1 MGNFINWFEYALEY
15 SISLKKLVNFSNVL
29 IKRIQVSGTN
39 SIHEYLQDLS
49 ARLET
54 VDPMFVS
61 DERQRVD
68 IVPKLF
74 ATGQDLRE
82 LHYATFNLLDRRA
95 FELGRVSNTNPKGD
109 RLTAGENYKD
119 ITSIANRQKAV
130 LSQLELFAHKARE
143 MWGVEL
149 KFAINGIP
157 ERQLMEMEPMKAPT
171 PNTGATMPNEKTTGA
186 VPSGGLH

>member
-1 MGNFINWFEYALEY
+1 
-15 SISLKKLVNFSNVL
+15 
-29 IKRIQVSGTN
+29 
-39 SIHEYLQDLS
+39 
-49 ARLET
+49 
-54 VDPMFVS
+54 MFVS
-61 DERQRVD
+61 DERQKVD

-130 LSQLELFAHKARE
+130 LSQLELFAYKVRE
-143 MWGVEL
+143 KWSIDL

-157 ERQLMEMEPMKAPT
+157 ERQLMEMEPMTAPK
-171 PNTGATMPNEKTTGA
+171 PNTGSVMPNDKSTGS
-186 VPSGGLH
+186 VPDGGLH